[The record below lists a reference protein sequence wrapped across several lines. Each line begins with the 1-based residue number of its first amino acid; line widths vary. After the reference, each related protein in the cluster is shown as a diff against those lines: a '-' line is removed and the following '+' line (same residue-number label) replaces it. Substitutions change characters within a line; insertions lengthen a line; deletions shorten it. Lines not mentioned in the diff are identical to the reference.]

1 MSAAGCRRCRRATRP
16 SRAATGLLASLSA
29 ALPGS
34 CLAQESSSVLVSLL
48 IGPVC
53 RGALQ
58 RGGRRS
64 GDRQGRQ
71 VPIEADE
78 LQLREDPD
86 QPSRQARRPTVRPFT
101 AKQALELL
109 TGHPPPGPKAPVES
123 HE

>member
-1 MSAAGCRRCRRATRP
+1 MRSAGGRRRCRRGSGP
-16 SRAATGLLASLSA
+16 SRAATAALASLSA

-58 RGGRRS
+58 CGGRRS

-71 VPIEADE
+71 VPVEADE

-86 QPSRQARRPTVRPFT
+86 QPGRQARGPTVRPVT

-109 TGHPPPGPKAPVES
+109 TGHPPPDPKV
-123 HE
+123 